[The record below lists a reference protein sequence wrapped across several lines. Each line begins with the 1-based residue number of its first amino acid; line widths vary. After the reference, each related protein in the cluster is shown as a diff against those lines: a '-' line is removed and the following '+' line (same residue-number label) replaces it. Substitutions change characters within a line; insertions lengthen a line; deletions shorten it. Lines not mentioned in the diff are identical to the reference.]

1 MTNTRFLLII
11 ILIASVSSCTKEH
24 SIKDISS
31 DNVYSDEY
39 KAVLGRGIISYLS
52 DSGHGLL
59 NWRLLP
65 EDPKGGSF
73 NIYRKEIGNRDEN
86 YKWIA
91 RTDRTSYTDR
101 DARGK
106 RYAYAVRTFH
116 KGKEGDISRE
126 SIVLSSIGG
135 KAALIFDIG
144 QHYKQAR
151 MVTGDL
157 NGDGEPE
164 VVVAYSGHPNVD
176 AYSGGWSKSKETIK
190 VTAFLPTGER
200 LWTLDLGWGIEAGED
215 YQPMVVWDLDGDGR
229 SEVIL
234 KTNKSS
240 DPLDY
245 EGERLTVL
253 DGTSGRIK
261 SEAKWPSL
269 PWSPIR
275 KKSVDLPNVP
285 KGIWS
290 DYNND
295 SRNYL
300 AIAHLDGMNPYVISA
315 RGTYK
320 SQKIWAFDRNLQRV
334 WERNLGLDHHYSEGY
349 PGTPMGLS
357 VRLSKFWNIDNK
369 MKYLWARLTKRTT
382 LDQYRGTHSLP
393 VSDINEDGKEE
404 ILWGER
410 CIGETGNDL
419 WAIKER
425 FPYPGHPD
433 VVLAGHIMPSQKG
446 KQVYFTRESGGAQPQ
461 KIGMYL
467 VDHQGK
473 ILWGHWGYHHID
485 QGWVSRIIADLEGM
499 QCLGV
504 DIVDKL
510 ESATEPWKLIEP
522 RAFLWNSDGK
532 LIGNPPA
539 SFYSSVPIDWDGDG
553 VREIVFPDN
562 GIIQKYGGPVMEKL
576 SANILWGADLF
587 GDHREEIIA
596 APGDGKIYIFSN
608 TTDVGSPARVTPMAD
623 RQYKNDLS
631 RTAMQASRILT
642 EGGYIPRK
650 LRGE

>member
-1 MTNTRFLLII
+1 MKKIRFLLII
-11 ILIASVSSCTKEH
+11 ILIASVSSCTKKH
-24 SIKDISS
+24 SNKDISS
-31 DNVYSDEY
+31 DNVYSDENE
-39 KAVLGRGIISYLS
+39 AVLGRGIISYLS
-52 DSGHGLL
+52 DLGHGLL
-59 NWRLLP
+59 SWRLLP
-65 EDPKGGSF
+65 DDPKGVSF
-73 NIYRKEIGNRDEN
+73 NIFRKEIGDRDEN

-91 RTDRTSYTDR
+91 RTDHTSHTDR

-116 KGKEGDISRE
+116 QGKEGNFSRE

-135 KAALIFDIG
+135 KAALVFDIG
-144 QHYKQAR
+144 QPYKQAR
-151 MVTGDL
+151 VVTGDL

-164 VVVAYSGHPNVD
+164 VVVAYSGYQNVD
-176 AYSGGWSKSKETIK
+176 AYFGGWSKSEDTIK
-190 VTAFLPTGER
+190 IAAFLPTGER

-240 DPLDY
+240 NPLDY

-253 DGTSGRIK
+253 DGISGRIK
-261 SEAKWPSL
+261 SETKWPSL

-300 AIAHLDGMNPYVISA
+300 AIAHLDGKDPYVVSA

-320 SQKIWAFDRNLQRV
+320 SQKIWVFDKNLHRA
-334 WERNLGLDHHYSEGY
+334 WERNLGLDHYNAIGY
-349 PGTPMGLS
+349 PGTPMGLW
-357 VRLSKFWNIDNK
+357 VRLSKFLNIDNK
-369 MKYLWARLTKRTT
+369 MEYLWARLTKRAT
-382 LDQYRGTHSLP
+382 LDLYRGTHSLP

-410 CIGETGNDL
+410 CIGEKGKDL
-419 WAIKER
+419 WVIKER
-425 FPYPGHPD
+425 TNYPGHPD
-433 VVLAGHIMPSQKG
+433 VVLAAHIVPSQKG
-446 KQVYFTRESGGAQPQ
+446 KQIFFAREGGVGIHE

-467 VDHQGK
+467 ADHQGK
-473 ILWGHWGYHHID
+473 ILWAHWGYHHID
-485 QGWVSRIIADLEGM
+485 QGWVSKIIADQEGL

-504 DIVDKL
+504 DIVDKQ
-510 ESATEPWKLIEP
+510 ESATEAWKLIEP
-522 RAFLWNSDGK
+522 VAFLWNSDGK

-553 VREIVFPDN
+553 VREIVFMDN
-562 GIIQKYGGPVMEKL
+562 GLIQKYGGPVMEKL

-587 GDHREEIIA
+587 GDHREEIVS

-608 TTDVGSPARVTPMAD
+608 MADVGTLPRVTPMAD

-631 RTAMQASRILT
+631 RTAMQASRIIT

-650 LRGE
+650 SRR